1 VLDIEHMAFIDTV
14 HIYPHHFGLP
24 LKNKLKDLA
33 MDLLRKPIQ
42 WGSHDP
48 AEDAITALEI
58 I

>member
-1 VLDIEHMAFIDTV
+1 
-14 HIYPHHFGLP
+14 